1 MNDSPE
7 IHRQLTD
14 YCAQKRV
21 DSFEFFTQSAETL
34 SASAREGR
42 IEVFKRSVTQGTAVR
57 VFQKKRPG
65 FSYFFGQEPED
76 GRRAVDAALAASEH
90 AGADEHLGFPEPAES
105 PIPDGLL
112 DSSLTGT
119 DPARKRDLALTLE
132 RAALAYDP
140 RVKKARSAEYAE
152 RIVHVALT
160 NSAGLFRAYDSGACW
175 LQLMVMAADNGEQ
188 DIGWDFDFSRRLD
201 ALDVELVAGRA
212 AKMACDQLGAKAV
225 ATGAYPVLFQN
236 HVAADLLALL
246 ATSFQL
252 DNVVKG
258 KSRLA
263 GKEGDKMFADG
274 VTLID
279 DALYP
284 GGLGTAPVDDEG
296 VPSLTKTLINSGV
309 VQGYLADLYWGRRA
323 GRPSTG
329 NAHRPGL
336 TGPPQ
341 IGVSNLYLAPGGH
354 SLESLQRAVHRGPMV
369 TEMMGLHT
377 ADPVSGRFSVGA
389 SGLWIEDGQVVR
401 PFKGVA
407 LAGDLFDLFARIMA
421 VGDDLRFTGRHGS
434 PGLAVEGLSVSGE

>member
-1 MNDSPE
+1 MNDTPE
-7 IHRQLTD
+7 IHQQLAD
-14 YCAQKRV
+14 YCVRQRI
-21 DSFEFFTQSAETL
+21 DNFEFFTQGAETL

-42 IEVFKRSVTQGTAVR
+42 IEVFKRSLTQGTAVR
-57 VFQKKRPG
+57 VFHKKRPG
-65 FSYFFGQEPED
+65 FSYFFGQELED

-105 PIPDGLL
+105 PVLDGLL
-112 DSSLTGT
+112 DQSLTGT
-119 DPARKRDLALTLE
+119 DPARKRDMALALE
-132 RAALAYDP
+132 RAALAYDA
-140 RVKKARSAEYAE
+140 RVKKVRSAEYAE

-160 NSAGLFRAYDSGACW
+160 NSAGFSCAYDSGACW

-188 DIGWDFDFSRRLD
+188 DIGWDFDFSRQLD
-201 ALDVELVAGRA
+201 ALDVDLVAGRA

-225 ATGAYPVLFQN
+225 ATGTYPVLFKN

-263 GKEGDKMFADG
+263 GKEGDKIFADG
-274 VTLID
+274 VTLLD

-284 GGLGTAPVDDEG
+284 GGLGTAPIDDEG
-296 VPSLTKTLINSGV
+296 VPAQTKTLVKDGV

-341 IGVSNLYLAPGGH
+341 IDVSNLYLAPGGQG
-354 SLESLQRAVHRGPMV
+354 LEDLQRAVLRGPLV

-389 SGLWIEDGQVVR
+389 SGLWLEGGQIVR

-434 PGLAVEGLSVSGE
+434 PSLAIEGLSVSGE